1 MNELD
6 SALLALLLEDET
18 SQADRL
24 CPRQSAGPCPLSFAQ
39 QRLWLLQRLDP
50 GSTAYNLTRAFRLQ
64 GRLDEPALQ
73 QAFEALIARHE
84 VLRTGFEEGQGDPR
98 QRVLA
103 DLPFR
108 LVCEQYG
115 EMPEAAQSAL
125 LGRRL
130 EQEAA
135 RPFDLARPPLLRVT
149 LLRFGEQAHGLL
161 LAMHHIVSDAWSNP
175 ILVRDL
181 ATAYAQAL
189 AGRPPQLPGL
199 PVQYADYA
207 VWQRQHMQGE
217 VLERALRH
225 WRDYLGERVPALELP
240 TDLPRPAKP
249 SQRGQRLRFTL
260 MAELA
265 ERVQAFCRAE
275 GCTPFVLLLAAWQVL
290 LARYSGQAAFAI
302 GVPHAARS
310 HCELDELI
318 GFFVNTLI
326 YRVDMDA
333 QLSGR
338 QLCRRLRQES
348 LAALDHAELPFELL
362 LERLQIERDPSRTP
376 LFQAM
381 FNLSSGAGVRLSLAD
396 IQIEQLRIEADSA
409 KFDLSLDVALRA
421 DGVHCELEYS
431 LDLFLP
437 ATAER
442 MAAHY
447 QQLLG
452 ALLDNPDA
460 QVWQLPLLARDER
473 EQVLRQWNRSER
485 LLAPS
490 EDMLALFER
499 RVLVAPERCAL
510 VCGAERLSYAELNA
524 QANRLAHW
532 LREAGVAS
540 DQLIAV
546 CLEREAALLVALLA
560 IHKAG
565 AGYLPIDPGQP
576 PARNADILAQAAPC
590 LVLTREALVG
600 LFDDGL
606 HLVTLEALQPALATL
621 DEQNLGLPVHPRQLA
636 YSLYTSGSTGRPKG
650 VQIEREALFNFLQ
663 GIQEHARLSADDRL
677 LAVTTLGFDIAALE
691 LFLPLLQGGC
701 VVLALR
707 EQALQPAA
715 LIALL
720 ETQAISVMQATPATW
735 QMLLDHDSPAWHGLR
750 VLCGGEAMAG
760 ELAERLL
767 ARGVQLLNLYGPTE
781 TTVWSAAQA
790 VTRVDTAVIPI
801 GRPLANNRLYILDE
815 HLQPQPPGVTGE
827 LYIGGA
833 GLARGYAA
841 RPGLTAGAFVPNP
854 FATAQAPGAGPGSRL
869 YRSGD
874 LARYR
879 ADGRV
884 EFLGRRDFQV
894 KLRGFR
900 IELGEIEAALAA
912 HAGVQQAVVALRK
925 APGGQEALVAYLR
938 APAEVA
944 MDSLGPHLRERLP
957 AYMLPAAFVWL
968 DSFPLNA
975 NGKVDRS
982 ALPAPLWRAIEAVIP
997 PACDSERRLAAIWS
1011 EVLGVQVHSRQDDVF
1026 ALGAQSLQLV
1036 RIQARIIRVFGC
1048 EVALAGLFANPRLAE
1063 MAALIEQS
1071 LAASGTDELALI
1083 DSLLQAYE

>member
-24 CPRQSAGPCPLSFAQ
+24 CPRPSAGPSPLSFAQ

-73 QAFEALIARHE
+73 QAFAALIARHE
-84 VLRTGFEEGQGDPR
+84 VLRTSFEDGQDDPR

-115 EMPEAAQSAL
+115 EMPEAAQSDL

-130 EQEAA
+130 EHEAA
-135 RPFDLARPPLLRVT
+135 RPFDLTRPPLLRVT

-181 ATAYAQAL
+181 AAAYAQAL
-189 AGRPPQLPGL
+189 AGQAPKLPAL

-217 VLERALRH
+217 VLERALHH
-225 WRDYLGERVPALELP
+225 WRDYLGERVPVLELP

-260 MAELA
+260 AAELA
-265 ERVQAFCRAE
+265 ERAQAFCRAE

-310 HCELDELI
+310 HCELDEVI

-326 YRVDMDA
+326 YRVDIGA

-338 QLCRRLRQES
+338 ELCRRLRQES

-362 LERLQIERDPSRTP
+362 LDRLQIERDPSRTP

-381 FNLSSGAGVRLSLAD
+381 FNLSSGAAVRLSLAD

-460 QVWQLPLLARDER
+460 QVRQLSLLAKDER
-473 EQVLRQWNRSER
+473 VQVLRHWNRSER
-485 LLAPS
+485 LLPPG

-499 RVLVAPERCAL
+499 QVLVAPERCAL

-524 QANRLAHW
+524 EANRLAHW
-532 LREAGVAS
+532 LREAGVAG
-540 DQLIAV
+540 DQLIAI
-546 CLEREAALLVALLA
+546 CLEREAALLIALLA
-560 IHKAG
+560 IQKAG

-576 PARNADILAQAAPC
+576 PARNADILAQAAPR

-600 LFDDGL
+600 LLEGGL
-606 HLVTLEALQPALATL
+606 PLVTLEALQPALATL
-621 DEQNLGLPVHPRQLA
+621 GEQNLGLPVHPQQLA

-663 GIQEHARLSADDRL
+663 GIQEHARLTADDRL

-691 LFLPLLQGGC
+691 LFLPLLQGAC
-701 VVLALR
+701 V
-707 EQALQPAA
+707 
-715 LIALL
+715 
-720 ETQAISVMQATPATW
+720 
-735 QMLLDHDSPAWHGLR
+735 
-750 VLCGGEAMAG
+750 
-760 ELAERLL
+760 
-767 ARGVQLLNLYGPTE
+767 
-781 TTVWSAAQA
+781 
-790 VTRVDTAVIPI
+790 
-801 GRPLANNRLYILDE
+801 
-815 HLQPQPPGVTGE
+815 
-827 LYIGGA
+827 
-833 GLARGYAA
+833 
-841 RPGLTAGAFVPNP
+841 
-854 FATAQAPGAGPGSRL
+854 
-869 YRSGD
+869 
-874 LARYR
+874 
-879 ADGRV
+879 
-884 EFLGRRDFQV
+884 
-894 KLRGFR
+894 
-900 IELGEIEAALAA
+900 
-912 HAGVQQAVVALRK
+912 
-925 APGGQEALVAYLR
+925 
-938 APAEVA
+938 
-944 MDSLGPHLRERLP
+944 
-957 AYMLPAAFVWL
+957 
-968 DSFPLNA
+968 
-975 NGKVDRS
+975 
-982 ALPAPLWRAIEAVIP
+982 
-997 PACDSERRLAAIWS
+997 
-1011 EVLGVQVHSRQDDVF
+1011 
-1026 ALGAQSLQLV
+1026 
-1036 RIQARIIRVFGC
+1036 
-1048 EVALAGLFANPRLAE
+1048 
-1063 MAALIEQS
+1063 
-1071 LAASGTDELALI
+1071 
-1083 DSLLQAYE
+1083 